1 MDFGSDGSIA
11 GILGRPDLSS
21 NYGAYMA
28 APVAG
33 AGSGIVNGSSGIS
46 GNVSVG
52 GSVAT
57 GQASLSLAAAMV
69 VLFGILYFTTRG
81 HQH

>member
-1 MDFGSDGSIA
+1 VDFGTDGSIA
-11 GILGRPDLSS
+11 GLLGRPDLAS

-28 APVAG
+28 APLSG

-57 GQASLSLAAAMV
+57 GQASLSLAAALV
-69 VLFGILYFTTRG
+69 VMFGILYFTTRG
-81 HQH
+81 LQH